1 VTRHSLPPL
10 HAVTDDR
17 VIAGDLVARARAL
30 TAAGGPDVALHLR
43 SRALEGR
50 AFYELAVALRE
61 ITRQTGAWLVVN
73 GRADVAAAVQ
83 ADAVVSGRGG
93 LTAGDVRKVVTLP
106 VGRSVHDDDEVRVA
120 LAETADF
127 LVAGPVFATASHPGQ
142 PAAGVD
148 FLRRAAAHGTPVIAI
163 GGIAPDTAAGV
174 FAAGAHGVAA
184 IRALWDAPDPAAA
197 VRAFLEAS
205 RSVGPSVRPSVAS
218 IQLNGEPRSVTS
230 GITLAE
236 LLASLSLDPRAV
248 VVEHNRRIVRRD
260 GLATATVGDGDSI
273 ELVHFVGGG

>member
-1 VTRHSLPPL
+1 MTRPSLPAL

-17 VIAGDLVARARAL
+17 VIAGGDVVARARAL
-30 TAAGGPDVALHLR
+30 AAAGGSELALHLR

-61 ITRQTGAWLVVN
+61 ITRQAGAWLVVN

-83 ADAVVSGRGG
+83 ADAIVSGRGG
-93 LTAGDVRKVVTLP
+93 LTANDVRKVVTLP
-106 VGRSVHDDDEVRVA
+106 VGRSVHDDDEVRTA
-120 LAETADF
+120 LAEPADF

-142 PAAGVD
+142 PAAGID
-148 FLRRAAAHGTPVIAI
+148 FLRRAAAHGTPVIGI
-163 GGIAPDTAAGV
+163 GGITPDTAAEV

-184 IRALWDAPDPAAA
+184 IRALWDAADPAAA
-197 VRAFLEAS
+197 VAAVLTA
-205 RSVGPSVRPSVAS
+205 RPPDRLTAR

-248 VVEHNRRIVRRD
+248 VVEHNRKIVRRD
-260 GLATATVGDGDSI
+260 GLAAATVGDGDSI